1 MREDFMTDDIRDH
14 DGVWYRGKTTRR
26 RVLGYGVSAG
36 ALGAAMLV
44 PAPWQAAFGQAKP
57 YKIGTLQPLS
67 GAGAAGGK
75 TALGGLQM
83 AIDRINTTG
92 GINGRPI
99 ELVVADDESKPD
111 AGRRKT

>member
-1 MREDFMTDDIRDH
+1 MTDDTRDH
-14 DGVWYRGKTTRR
+14 DGFWYRGKTTRR
-26 RVLGYGVSAG
+26 RVLGYGASAG

-75 TALGGLQM
+75 TALVGLQM
-83 AIDRINTTG
+83 AIDRINKAG
-92 GINGRPI
+92 GINGRPLEI
-99 ELVVADDESKPD
+99 VIAADES
-111 AGRRKT
+111 